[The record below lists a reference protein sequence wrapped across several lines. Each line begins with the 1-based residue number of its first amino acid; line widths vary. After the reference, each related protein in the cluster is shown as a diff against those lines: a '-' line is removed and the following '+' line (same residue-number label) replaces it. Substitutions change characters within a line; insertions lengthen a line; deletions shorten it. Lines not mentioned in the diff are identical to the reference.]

1 MLDKKHRIWYD
12 AATLQIV
19 GYDVDITGDRLASF
33 PGSQIKDVDDT
44 ALAAMMG
51 KSPYNFLYDSE
62 IDMAIPKPKFV
73 LIPDK
78 SEADVGGDI
87 ITVRVELRDITGNVL
102 PWSSVK
108 IKDISGKAQISCD
121 TVDYA
126 TRVFKVRS
134 FVPGVAEINVKEVW
148 DGVTRIRC
156 TGGQF
161 FKYAQADILKL
172 KFVNKGF

>member
-1 MLDKKHRIWYD
+1 MVDKKHRIWYD

-19 GYDVDITGDRLASF
+19 GYDVNIAGDRIASF

-44 ALAAMMG
+44 AVAAMAG
-51 KSPYNFLYDSE
+51 KSAYNFLYDAD

-73 LIPDK
+73 LTPDK
-78 SEADVGGDI
+78 IEAAVGGEV
-87 ITVRVELRDITGNVL
+87 ITVSVDLQDTLGNSL

-108 IKDISGKAQISCD
+108 IKDVSGKSQINCD
-121 TVDYA
+121 TVDYE
-126 TRVFKVRS
+126 TKVFKVRS

-161 FKYAQADILKL
+161 FKYTPADILKL